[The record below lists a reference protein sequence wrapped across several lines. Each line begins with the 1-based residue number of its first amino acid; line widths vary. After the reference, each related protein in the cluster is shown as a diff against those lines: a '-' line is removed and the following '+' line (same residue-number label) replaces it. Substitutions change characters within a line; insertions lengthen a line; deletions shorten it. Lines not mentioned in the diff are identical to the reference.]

1 MLLCLPGMLAV
12 CAASRSASA
21 GHAHF
26 SLASGAST
34 RLVRA
39 AAAAPVRMSAGVSS
53 GVVPARLVSLAAEL
67 REAPDARARALA
79 LARLGA
85 SSELCA
91 DGSSLPPAGGQ
102 RVPGCTSVTYVAAA
116 VDGEGVARLRGSSDA
131 AISRGLLSL
140 VVDGL
145 DGSSAQEALRVT
157 GASIR
162 QLAAL
167 DGTVAPSRINGLD
180 NILKS
185 AHAQL
190 TAALSALA
198 PATGDAEAAPLLD
211 LRLDKSLDAELRSTG
226 VRVQSG
232 GERAPSA
239 LEAATVPLPTHNQY
253 WVAPSS
259 SADSVALLLS
269 GGVDSSVALHLLK
282 EKGVPVRAFYL
293 RVWLADELSALSD
306 CPWEEDWA
314 YCSAV
319 ADQLKVPLE
328 AVSVQEE
335 YRERVVNYLVEEA
348 RNGRTPNPDVMCNSR
363 IKFGVFLDSVG
374 ANFQSVASGHYA
386 QLRKVPV
393 LGGKPGEVK
402 TELIRATDR
411 HKDQS
416 YFLSSL
422 TQGQLSRL
430 SFPIGNIPKPDV
442 RVIAEIGTHRGIW
455 YHTNGQR
462 KGIVPGLGP
471 KFAAHGPWYVVGK
484 DVGRDAVFVSRNY
497 AQISDERLTMEVNSI
512 SWTGGAPCAPG
523 ESMRVGVQVRHG
535 DGSSDATLELAADG
549 TSGRVTLD
557 CVDKGLAPGQ
567 FAAFYDGDVCLGAG
581 AIS

>member
-1 MLLCLPGMLAV
+1 MSRPSLDSIPSLML
-12 CAASRSASA
+12 
-21 GHAHF
+21 
-26 SLASGAST
+26 
-34 RLVRA
+34 
-39 AAAAPVRMSAGVSS
+39 
-53 GVVPARLVSLAAEL
+53 
-67 REAPDARARALA
+67 
-79 LARLGA
+79 
-85 SSELCA
+85 
-91 DGSSLPPAGGQ
+91 
-102 RVPGCTSVTYVAAA
+102 
-116 VDGEGVARLRGSSDA
+116 
-131 AISRGLLSL
+131 IN
-140 VVDGL
+140 
-145 DGSSAQEALRVT
+145 
-157 GASIR
+157 IR
-162 QLAAL
+162 IIL
-167 DGTVAPSRINGLD
+167 GLD

-442 RVIAEIGTHRGIW
+442 RVIATAARLPTSTRRDSQGVCFLGRLHFDEFLKHHLGDRPGPIVEFETGQEIGTHRGIW